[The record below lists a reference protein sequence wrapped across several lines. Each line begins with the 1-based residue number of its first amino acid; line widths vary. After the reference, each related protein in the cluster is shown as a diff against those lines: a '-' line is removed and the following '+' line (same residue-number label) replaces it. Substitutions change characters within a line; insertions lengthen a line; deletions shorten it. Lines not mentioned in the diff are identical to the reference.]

1 MDRAGVALRPAHR
14 PVEVISLLD
23 SGPVPYDTA
32 LSLQREA
39 EERVKAGGRETLF
52 LIEHE
57 PVITIGRN
65 ASRRDL
71 LVTESFLASQGIALR
86 DSDRGGKLT
95 YHGPGQLVAYPV
107 LNLAPDRRD
116 VRRYVRD
123 LEEVLIRTAADFGV
137 EASRSEL
144 PGRWSSVWAGN
155 DKLAAIGVHLSRWV
169 TTHGVAL
176 NVSTDLS
183 RFSLIVPCGIPDG
196 GVTSLER
203 LRAPMAAPPL
213 LEVARRFVAR
223 FDEAFDRQPGR
234 PGQPAARLAG

>member
-1 MDRAGVALRPAHR
+1 VDGAGVALTRPLA
-14 PVEVISLLD
+14 VASLL
-23 SGPVPYDTA
+23 SQGRVSYDAA
-32 LSLQREA
+32 LLLQREA
-39 EERVKAGGRETLF
+39 EARVQAGGPETLF
-52 LIEHE
+52 LLEHE
-57 PVITIGRN
+57 DVITIGRN

-71 LVTESFLASQGIALR
+71 LVSEELLASQGVALR

-116 VRRYVRD
+116 VRRYVHD
-123 LEEVLIRTAADFGV
+123 LEEVLIRTAADFGAR
-137 EASRSEL
+137 ASRSGL

-176 NVSTDLS
+176 NVTTDLT
-183 RFSLIVPCGIPDG
+183 RFSLIVPCGITDG

-203 LRAPMAAPPL
+203 LRAPKAAPPL
-213 LEVARRFVAR
+213 SEVGERFVAH
-223 FDEAFDRQPGR
+223 FSVVFDRM
-234 PGQPAARLAG
+234 PAS